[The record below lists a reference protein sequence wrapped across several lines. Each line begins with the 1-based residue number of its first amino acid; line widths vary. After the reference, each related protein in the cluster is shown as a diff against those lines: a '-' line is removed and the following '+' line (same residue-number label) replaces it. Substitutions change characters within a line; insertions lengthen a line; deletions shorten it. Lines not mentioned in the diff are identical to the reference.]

1 MFLRA
6 LRVVQAREGGEEQ
19 GGDGAGARGLEAA
32 GGGAARG
39 VHRGGA
45 RRAGDGHQASCA
57 RAHTESTSNE
67 NVVTYVAVVDSPA
80 GEYGVARQNND

>member
-45 RRAGDGHQASCA
+45 RRAGDGDTESGA
-57 RAHTESTSNE
+57 RAH
-67 NVVTYVAVVDSPA
+67 
-80 GEYGVARQNND
+80 GEYFELERGYVRGGGGLPRG